1 MTVGELVKYFSD
13 RAFFKDPDQEVKF
26 VLSPAD
32 VPFEYQEGTTL
43 ELRGST
49 VPKEGT
55 ATVAL
60 QPAKTHR
67 YRFSLIFEANPV
79 IEAESVEEAEE
90 KAREMMRGVGVTRQ
104 ATSGVFEDMPEYEAR
119 KPDFL
124 NLIS

>member
-1 MTVGELVKYFSD
+1 MTVSELTKYFSD
-13 RAFFKDPDQEVKF
+13 RTFFKDPDQEVEF
-26 VLSPAD
+26 VLSPD
-32 VPFEYQEGTTL
+32 DIPLEKGRML
-43 ELRGST
+43 ELRGSV
-49 VPKEGT
+49 VPPEGT
-55 ATVAL
+55 VTVAL